1 MQQGEGKSSAVQQVD
16 ALIRRLKLEKRLPT
30 GRELTEARPS
40 LLELRARLD
49 RVRARGPEF
58 AETDLSDEV
67 WALVK
72 LSEQPELSFWSAS
85 LRRRIAA
92 IFL

>member
-1 MQQGEGKSSAVQQVD
+1 MEQGDRGTSPVQVVD
-16 ALIRRLKLEKRLPT
+16 GLIRKLKLERRLPT
-30 GRELTEARPS
+30 GRELTEARSS
-40 LLELRARLD
+40 LQELRVRLE
-49 RVRARGPEF
+49 RVRARGPEY
-58 AETDLSDEV
+58 AGVELSDEV
-67 WALVK
+67 WALIR

>member
-1 MQQGEGKSSAVQQVD
+1 MAQGDTGPSAVQTVD
-16 ALIRRLKLEKRLPT
+16 ELIRRLKQEKRLPT
-30 GRELTEARPS
+30 GRELTHARGS
-40 LLELRARLD
+40 LLELRARLE
-49 RVRARGPEF
+49 RVRAMGPEY

-72 LSEQPELSFWSAS
+72 MSEQPELSFWSAS

>member
-1 MQQGEGKSSAVQQVD
+1 MEQGDRGNSPVQAVD
-16 ALIRRLKLEKRLPT
+16 GLIRRLKEEKRLPT
-30 GRELTEARPS
+30 GRELTEARAS
-40 LLELRARLD
+40 LQELRARLE
-49 RVRARGPEF
+49 RVRALGPAYGGVE
-58 AETDLSDEV
+58 LSDEV
-67 WALVK
+67 WALIR

>member
-1 MQQGEGKSSAVQQVD
+1 MEHGERGRSALRTVD
-16 ALIRRLKLEKRLPT
+16 ALIQTLKREKRLPT
-30 GRELTEARPS
+30 GRELLEAKPA
-40 LLELRARLD
+40 LVELKARLE
-49 RVRARGPEF
+49 RVRRLGPEY

>member
-1 MQQGEGKSSAVQQVD
+1 MGEGTSPVEVVD
-16 ALIRRLKLEKRLPT
+16 ALIRRLKVEKRLPT
-30 GRELTEARPS
+30 GKELLEARPA
-40 LLELRARLD
+40 LTELRARLE
-49 RVRARGPEF
+49 RVRAKGPAF
-58 AETDLSDEV
+58 AQVDLGDEV

>member
-1 MQQGEGKSSAVQQVD
+1 MEQGRSALQVVD
-16 ALIRRLKLEKRLPT
+16 ALIQKLKREKRLPT
-30 GRELTEARPS
+30 GRELLEARPA
-40 LLELRARLD
+40 LVELKRRLE
-49 RVRARGPEF
+49 RVRKLGPEY
-58 AETDLSDEV
+58 AETDLGDEV

>member
-1 MQQGEGKSSAVQQVD
+1 MQQGEGTSAVEAVD
-16 ALIRRLKLEKRLPT
+16 ALIRRLKVEKRLPT
-30 GRELTEARPS
+30 GKELLEARPA
-40 LLELRARLD
+40 LAEIRVRLE
-49 RVRARGPEF
+49 RVRAKGPAF
-58 AETDLSDEV
+58 GGVDLSDEV

>member
-1 MQQGEGKSSAVQQVD
+1 MGEGTSPVETVE
-16 ALIRRLKLEKRLPT
+16 ALIRRLKVEKRLPT
-30 GRELTEARPS
+30 GKELLDARPA
-40 LLELRARLD
+40 LAELKARLE
-49 RVRARGPEF
+49 RVRAKGPAF
-58 AETDLSDEV
+58 AGVDLGDEV

>member
-1 MQQGEGKSSAVQQVD
+1 MEQGDRGTSPVQVVD
-16 ALIRRLKLEKRLPT
+16 GLIRRLKLEKRLPT
-30 GRELTEARPS
+30 GRELTEARLS
-40 LLELRARLD
+40 LQDLKTRLE
-49 RVRARGPEF
+49 RVRARGPEYSGV
-58 AETDLSDEV
+58 ELSDEV
-67 WALVK
+67 WALIR

>member
-1 MQQGEGKSSAVQQVD
+1 MEQRGTSALATVD
-16 ALIRRLKLEKRLPT
+16 ALIQKLKKEKRLPT
-30 GRELTEARPS
+30 GRELLEARPA
-40 LLELRARLD
+40 LVELKARLE
-49 RVRARGPEF
+49 RVRKLGPEY
-58 AETDLSDEV
+58 AEADLSDEV

>member
-1 MQQGEGKSSAVQQVD
+1 MQQGEGKSAVEAVD
-16 ALIRRLKLEKRLPT
+16 ALIRRLKVEKRLPT
-30 GRELTEARPS
+30 GKELLAARPA
-40 LLELRARLD
+40 LAEIRARLD
-49 RVRARGPEF
+49 RVRAKGPAF
-58 AETDLSDEV
+58 GAVDLSDEV

>member
-1 MQQGEGKSSAVQQVD
+1 MEQRGTSALATVD
-16 ALIRRLKLEKRLPT
+16 ALIQKLKREKRLPT
-30 GRELTEARPS
+30 GRELLEARPA
-40 LLELRARLD
+40 LVELKARLE
-49 RVRARGPEF
+49 RVRKLGPEY

-67 WALVK
+67 GALVK